1 MDGGYDMENESKN
14 SCANCI
20 KTNNK
25 NRSWSDENAVKELT
39 VRLNRIEGQ
48 VRGIKRMIE
57 EGVYCDDVLNQITS
71 AQSALYGVARLLLQ
85 KHMKS
90 CVKEQLA
97 SGDEQVID
105 EVLATI
111 FRMMR

>member
-1 MDGGYDMENESKN
+1 MDEEINLRCN
-14 SCANCI
+14 NCLNAD
-20 KTNNK
+20 TDK
-25 NRSWSDENAVKELT
+25 NRTWHDENTAKELT

-71 AQSALYGVARLLLQ
+71 AQSALYGVAKLLLQ
-85 KHMKS
+85 KHMQA

-97 SGDEQVID
+97 SGNDQVID
-105 EVLATI
+105 EVLNTI

>member
-1 MDGGYDMENESKN
+1 MENKTKQ
-14 SCANCI
+14 SCAGCI
-20 KTNNK
+20 GNNNK
-25 NRSWSDENAVKELT
+25 NRSWSDDAAVKELV
-39 VRLNRIEGQ
+39 VRLNRVEGQ
-48 VRGIKRMIE
+48 IRGIKRMIE
-57 EGVYCDDVLNQITS
+57 GGVYCDDVLNQITS

-90 CVKEQLA
+90 CVKEQLV

-105 EVLATI
+105 EILATI